1 MCWTSTRAARG
12 IAVEDPIMTDKPID
26 LDARRGMAA
35 QHATDLRRM
44 AAEVEA
50 DREGLRRRQDE
61 LEHRLLAHPAENW
74 SQAADKARYLL
85 GLFDA
90 ASGRGDARLKSLI
103 AAVLADFDRLSGHS

>member
-1 MCWTSTRAARG
+1 MCWTSERAARR

-44 AAEVEA
+44 AADVESDRA
-50 DREGLRRRQDE
+50 DLRLRQDE
-61 LEHRLLAHPAENW
+61 LERRLLAHPAENW

-103 AAVLADFDRLSGHS
+103 AAVLADFDRLAGHS

>member
-1 MCWTSTRAARG
+1 
-12 IAVEDPIMTDKPID
+12 MTDKPID

-50 DREGLRRRQDE
+50 DRAGLRRRQDE
-61 LEHRLLAHPAENW
+61 LERRLLALPAETW
-74 SQAADKARYLL
+74 SQAADQARYLL
-85 GLFDA
+85 GLLDE

-103 AAVLADFDRLSGHS
+103 AAVLADFDRLADHS